1 MAKLQLYIS
10 KSVRGNKNVVNINPE
25 EDIIRYI
32 HDYKPALDIVDYDT
46 SASTVFYLVTYL
58 EQGVIVSILR
68 TVAGGSPGE
77 HIAASIFFP
86 LGTQISTD
94 KVLELMSHLAKM
106 LGTNGADPT
115 NEQVAELRRL
125 FSTDYNVDADAP
137 SRLPAS
143 GHVYAYSYFGNG
155 CHSLREYVDARYY
168 HSDFAF
174 YAGVL
179 LIDKE
184 SGAHAHAPNNNLT
197 REVLLPTAVLLPPKT
212 TREGFN
218 AYIYH
223 KPLTKP
229 FAVPVD
235 TRLEIQWKRAGFE
248 TFSQIVEIN
257 TPGEKYTPAAPSTA
271 EARKVISPASFYI
284 TEQGTQRVVGAFFIK
299 VNDIDIDGPRSFTY
313 GELVDAK
320 VEINSPGY
328 FAFSG
333 NLDLASTTQAL
344 VQLRQ
349 LRRTYRF
356 DLPLHTPDPTEAI
369 RIYLKSRKPIEEC
382 PVEGY
387 EVVGNEIVEGSG
399 VTNNLVYVGG
409 RGRKDLRKSLIVGVV
424 AFILG
429 IFVGWLAFD
438 VDTEETHRSAPTTE
452 VTEPVA
458 DTAPV
463 VAEPE
468 AVVETTAE
476 EAAAPEPVTEVEETP
491 AADFSAL
498 GKYLDTHKVWR
509 RAELEA
515 IPGAQGFFDDLNNY
529 NFDRIINYWQS
540 NLSDCAGFAPVYKA
554 VINSNGKRDPR
565 TGAHAPTYNAEGDD
579 AINWLSYTYWVDP

>member
-46 SASTVFYLVTYL
+46 SASIVFYLVTYL
-58 EQGVIVSILR
+58 EQGVIVSVMR
-68 TVAGGSPGE
+68 TVAGGASGE

-86 LGTQISTD
+86 LGTQITTD
-94 KVLELMSHLAKM
+94 RVLELTSYLAKM
-106 LGTNGADPT
+106 LSPNGADPS
-115 NEQVAELRRL
+115 NEQIAELRRL
-125 FSTDYNVDADAP
+125 FASDYNVDADAP

-143 GHVYAYSYFGNG
+143 GHVYAYSYFGPG

-184 SGAHAHAPNNNLT
+184 SGAHAHDPNNNLT
-197 REVLLPTAVLLPPKT
+197 REVLHQTAVLLPPKT
-212 TREGFN
+212 TREGFS

-229 FAVPVD
+229 IAVPVD

-248 TFSQIVEIN
+248 TFSQIVEIT
-257 TPGEKYTPAAPSTA
+257 TPGERYTPAAPSTA
-271 EARKVISPASFYI
+271 EAHKIISPASFYI

-299 VNDIDIDGPRSFTY
+299 VNDIDIDRPRSFTY
-313 GELVDAK
+313 SELVDAK

-369 RIYLKSRKPIEEC
+369 RIYLKSKKPIVEC
-382 PVEGY
+382 PVDGY
-387 EVVGNEIVEGSG
+387 KIVGDEIVEGAG

-409 RGRKDLRKSLIVGVV
+409 RGRNDLKKSIIVGAV

-438 VDTEETHRSAPTTE
+438 VDTKETHHAAPVVET
-452 VTEPVA
+452 VQPA
-458 DTAPV
+458 PAPV
-463 VAEPE
+463 VAQPEPE
-468 AVVETTAE
+468 PVVEATVE
-476 EAAAPEPVTEVEETP
+476 EAASSEQPVVT
-491 AADFSAL
+491 AAVDFGAL
-498 GKYLDTHKVWR
+498 GRYLDTHKVWR
-509 RAELEA
+509 RSELDA

-529 NFDRIINYWQS
+529 NFDRIINYWQP
-540 NLSDCAGFAPVYKA
+540 NLSECAGFVPVYRA

-565 TGAHAPTYNAEGDD
+565 TGAHSPTYNTYGDD

>member
-46 SASTVFYLVTYL
+46 SASIVFYLVTYL
-58 EQGVIVSILR
+58 EQGVLVSVIR
-68 TVAGGSPGE
+68 TVAGGAHGE

-86 LGTQISTD
+86 IGIDISTD
-94 KVLELMSHLAKM
+94 RILELTSHLANM
-106 LGTNGADPT
+106 LSTNGSDPT
-115 NEQVAELRRL
+115 NEQIAELRSL
-125 FSTDYNVDADAP
+125 FATNYNVAADAP
-137 SRLPAS
+137 AHLPAS
-143 GHVYAYSYFGNG
+143 GHVYAYTYFGPG
-155 CHSLREYVDARYY
+155 CHSLREYVDSRYY

-184 SGAHAHAPNNNLT
+184 SGAHAHDPNNNLT
-197 REVLLPTAVLLPPKT
+197 REVLHKTAVLCPPKN
-212 TREGFN
+212 TREGFA

-223 KPLTKP
+223 KPLTRP
-229 FAVPVD
+229 IVVPLD
-235 TRLEIQWKRAGFE
+235 TRLEIQWKRPGFE
-248 TFSQIVEIN
+248 TFSQIVEITN
-257 TPGEKYTPAAPSTA
+257 PDEKFTPAPPSTS
-271 EARKVISPASFYI
+271 EAHKVISPASFYI

-299 VNDIDIDGPRSFTY
+299 VNDVDIDRPRSFTY

-369 RIYLKSRKPIEEC
+369 RIYLKSRKPIVEC
-382 PVEGY
+382 PVDGY
-387 EVVGNEIVEGSG
+387 KIVGDEIVEGAG

-409 RGRKDLRKSLIVGVV
+409 RGRNELRKNIVIAAV
-424 AFILG
+424 ALLAG
-429 IFVGWLAFD
+429 IFIGWLAFD
-438 VDTEETHRSAPTTE
+438 VDTKESQHVVNTSEVVEAVAAPQALETGKRTGADKATE
-452 VTEPVA
+452 AEPVSVEE
-458 DTAPV
+458 PV
-463 VAEPE
+463 VA
-468 AVVETTAE
+468 AT
-476 EAAAPEPVTEVEETP
+476 
-491 AADFSAL
+491 ADFAAL
-498 GKYLDTHKVWR
+498 GRYLDTHKVWR
-509 RAELEA
+509 RAELDA

-529 NFDRIINYWQS
+529 NFDRIINYWQP
-540 NLSDCAGFAPVYKA
+540 NLSECAGFVPVYRA
-554 VINSNGKRDPR
+554 VLNSNGKRNPR
-565 TGAHAPTYNAEGDD
+565 TGAHSPTYNADGDE